1 MAVSWLVLEEMLER
15 GDPAFVDALR
25 EQTDADQLGKFAAKW
40 FNDRRREARRLLL
53 EYLDRPLNAY
63 RHEALVKRLFKLAEK
78 ANDDEVM
85 GRFVVAFDRS
95 VRRRRKKRY
104 RYDWQTRESWEEE
117 SVRVPKDTVMPR
129 DASGQRTVRN
139 PRTGE
144 QIQVSTFR
152 WFRWTTD
159 PEQLRKAF
167 EGRRLFTVHTRNYLR
182 RRAWRYFRKLGKTD
196 PGRYITAVNGLLQQY
211 VDADMPDGLALLDN
225 WGLIHI
231 LFHQCPALVAHPHGW
246 MIAPGRSLGELA
258 PAPIFEDAWKAA
270 PDRLIELLKK
280 ARGRPVR
287 QWVIRLIQRDHG
299 AVLTRLPLVDLLELL
314 THEDSDVV
322 ALAAEALR
330 QAPGLD
336 ALSLDRWLQL
346 LETPQPAALDI
357 ICELM
362 AKHLQP
368 ERLTLEQAVK
378 LASSRPLPVA
388 RLGLRFL
395 QGKAART
402 EEECRALLGLVE
414 AEAAPVRPEL
424 VRWARGVLSQSP
436 QFQHAWVL
444 EYLDSRHADVRAEG
458 WAWFQEEPRAKDQVE
473 IWQRLLESPYDDVRL
488 KLIADLELRLAGRNG
503 DWIETAQ
510 LNQELIKLMWASVL
524 LHIRRGNRA
533 KPLVVRQLVGRM
545 TKRIAEAPALL
556 PIVSVALRSVRGP
569 EWRAGLAGVVQLV
582 GRRPEL
588 EPAVRE
594 AFPELKMA

>member
-1 MAVSWLVLEEMLER
+1 MAASWLVLEEMLER

-78 ANDDEVM
+78 TGDDEVM

-104 RYDWQTRESWEEE
+104 RYDWQTRDSWEEE

-129 DASGQRTVRN
+129 EPPSG
-139 PRTGE
+139 
-144 QIQVSTFR
+144 
-152 WFRWTTD
+152 WFRWQAQGYAAD
-159 PEQLRKAF
+159 MLKN
-167 EGRRLFTVHTRNYLR
+167 RRLFSVHTRNYLR
-182 RRAWRYFRKLGKTD
+182 RRTWRYFRKLGKSD
-196 PGRYITAVNGLLQQY
+196 LGRYITAVSGLLQQY

-225 WGLIHI
+225 WSLIHI
-231 LFHQCPALVAHPHGW
+231 LFHRCPALVAHPHGW

-258 PAPIFEDAWKAA
+258 PAPIFEEAWKAA

-299 AVLTRLPLVDLLELL
+299 AILTRLPLVDLLELL
-314 THEDSDVV
+314 SHEDSDVV

-336 ALSLDRWLQL
+336 ALSLERWLQL

-458 WAWFQEEPRAKDQVE
+458 WAWFQGEPRAKDQVE

-488 KLIADLELRLAGRNG
+488 KLIADLERRLAARDG
-503 DWIETAQ
+503 DWIETGK
-510 LNQELIKLMWASVL
+510 LDQELIKLMWASVL
-524 LHIRRGNRA
+524 LNVRRGNRA

-545 TKRIAEAPALL
+545 TKRTGEATALL